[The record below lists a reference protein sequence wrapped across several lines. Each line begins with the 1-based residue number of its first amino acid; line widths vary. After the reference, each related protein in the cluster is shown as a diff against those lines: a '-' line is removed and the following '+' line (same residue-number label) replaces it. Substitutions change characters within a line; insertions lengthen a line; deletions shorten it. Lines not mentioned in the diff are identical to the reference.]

1 MKKFCFILIVLILIS
16 QAGWAETLQQK
27 MPDRLGVSMI
37 GSDVRNYRYTSY
49 TATTAIPNA
58 LSWNYNTTVH
68 CTVPLTLTLDAIQSA
83 YMWDGGTGMSWAAS
97 SQGLTSPHSFTA
109 TFDPPQYALDPGP
122 ITLHVWG
129 EDTNG
134 GYVYIAANLMISDT
148 APQILYVWPTDIPS
162 PGSMLFRQIV
172 THNVPISASL
182 PAPYEQPAVGLI
194 KGNSKITTTMYSTVN
209 PGFAYS
215 FQMDLPSTMAT
226 GDWLLYMLYDYLD
239 FRYAICKTFP
249 IIDNLVYPGNANLT
263 APPDGSVVPPGNVTM
278 QWNYTDPIT
287 PCGFELHY
295 GSQAFSET
303 VDLPYGSNSYT
314 ETITNTAQTFNWSV
328 VPYID
333 GPTRTYPLDP
343 PQVWD
348 FSTWN
353 PAPPPAPPIPPSG
366 GSTTLNGG
374 ATGYGAGS
382 TISIT
387 PTGNLPTQPIIVTQ
401 TDPVTLG
408 VPFPENALDLAFTI
422 ETDGTLSDPI
432 TIKIEWD
439 FPEPTPPTSG
449 SPTLIVNHGDGWNN
463 HPVDAWDYTA
473 PPYWVEFSTGQLS
486 DWVIGE
492 GDDNPLPV
500 TLSAFTG
507 LCYEGIP
514 TLNWT
519 TQSETDNLGWNIF
532 RSLSENGW
540 NSGEIFQ
547 INSNL
552 IAGQGTTTEITTYT
566 YQDIYDILQNVEY
579 HYWLQSI
586 SLGGDIGIYGP
597 VSVLVELE
605 EEPIIVPELPVTT
618 FMNHNYPNPFN
629 PQTTIEFGIKE
640 GETGTFAIYNLR
652 GQKIMSQN
660 FAEGYH
666 TYHWNA
672 EKLSSGIYFYVLK
685 TFSYREVKRMI
696 LLK

>member
-1 MKKFCFILIVLILIS
+1 MNHLYTKIILIS
-16 QAGWAETLQQK
+16 IFNTSSIFAQKYIVSGYIVDQETGETVIGANVIVKGAE
-27 MPDRLGVSMI
+27 I
-37 GSDVRNYRYTSY
+37 GSATDGNGFFRISGLISGKYTLLISHIAY
-49 TATTAIPNA
+49 ESKEIEIDIENRSLILQAVSIKKRA
-58 LSWNYNTTVH
+58 LEFQNIV
-68 CTVPLTLTLDAIQSA
+68 V
-83 YMWDGGTGMSWAAS
+83 TGKKFE
-97 SQGLTSPHSFTA
+97 L
-109 TFDPPQYALDPGP
+109 LDPEVETSTRENTRKAIRSIPTSRQDVFRAIKFLPGIDQVDP
-122 ITLHVWG
+122 L
-129 EDTNG
+129 
-134 GYVYIAANLMISDT
+134 S
-148 APQILYVWPTDIPS
+148 PLYVVRGGD
-162 PGSMLFRQIV
+162 PGENLF
-172 THNVPISASL
+172 
-182 PAPYEQPAVGLI
+182 
-194 KGNSKITTTMYSTVN
+194 
-209 PGFAYS
+209 
-215 FQMDLPSTMAT
+215 
-226 GDWLLYMLYDYLD
+226 LLD
-239 FRYAICKTFP
+239 
-249 IIDNLVYPGNANLT
+249 
-263 APPDGSVVPPGNVTM
+263 
-278 QWNYTDPIT
+278 
-287 PCGFELHY
+287 
-295 GSQAFSET
+295 
-303 VDLPYGSNSYT
+303 
-314 ETITNTAQTFNWSV
+314 
-328 VPYID
+328 
-333 GPTRTYPLDP
+333 
-343 PQVWD
+343 
-348 FSTWN
+348 
-353 PAPPPAPPIPPSG
+353 
-366 GSTTLNGG
+366 
-374 ATGYGAGS
+374 GS